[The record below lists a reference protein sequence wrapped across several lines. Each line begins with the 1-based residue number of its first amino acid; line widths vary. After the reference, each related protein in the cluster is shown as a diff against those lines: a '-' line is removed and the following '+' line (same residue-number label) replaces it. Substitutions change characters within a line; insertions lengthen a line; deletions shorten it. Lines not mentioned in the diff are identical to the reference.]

1 MEVCSENKAQA
12 QSDFSKRN
20 KRKLQL
26 WKKRWCRWEVSK
38 WKLFEQ
44 IKHIILT
51 HFNEIGTYE
60 GTIVPRRLIFI
71 QRRPKIWETKTQ
83 TRQPKL
89 KTFKKRTEIT
99 TSNLLDPSNIKE
111 LVLKEQCLIKFSNFF
126 SSSQRLHQSVMTAM
140 NNLSAPNSSP
150 KACNSWQEAG
160 ISNHVWGNS
169 SERTFEGAH

>member
-20 KRKLQL
+20 KRKVQL

-38 WKLFEQ
+38 LKLFEQ

-111 LVLKEQCLIKFSNFF
+111 LVLKEQYLIKFSNFF
-126 SSSQRLHQSVMTAM
+126 SSSQHLHQSVMTAM

-169 SERTFEGAH
+169 SDRTFEGAH